1 MPMTRRLAEALASH
15 RHLRGPRVLVQ
26 DDGTGIN
33 RAWLWYAMKAA
44 QRRAGMVQDG
54 RVHILRH
61 TFCSRLAML
70 DVPAMSIK
78 ELAGHANLQ
87 TTQRYL
93 HLSSK
98 AKGQAIAALDSECV
112 ASWGQG
118 VPAHGE
124 TPGNTG
130 G

>member
-1 MPMTRRLAEALASH
+1 MTQKLAAALASH
-15 RHLRGPRVLVQ
+15 RHLRGPRVLVL

-33 RAWLWYAMKAA
+33 RAWLWYAMKSA
-44 QRRAGMVQDG
+44 QRRAGMAQGG

-70 DVPAMSIK
+70 DLPAMSIK
-78 ELAGHANLQ
+78 ELAGHASLT

-98 AKGQAIAALDSECV
+98 AKGQAIQALNGAAPGVRLTRL
-112 ASWGQG
+112 APGQG
-118 VPAHGE
+118 QQE
-124 TPGNTG
+124 TLLN
-130 G
+130 